1 MEGETP
7 FWFFYIAIPQSMTIF
22 CPVMD
27 LLNTK
32 VLICSATSS
41 GDAVDLSADFS
52 VVALTLAS
60 GNLLPL
66 CVGQASE
73 LAKSPIF
80 ST

>member
-1 MEGETP
+1 M
-7 FWFFYIAIPQSMTIF
+7 AIPPSKTMF

-27 LLNTK
+27 LLRTR

-41 GDAVDLSADFS
+41 GVASVLRVDFS

-66 CVGQASE
+66 
-73 LAKSPIF
+73 
-80 ST
+80 